1 MKNREK
7 NRNKHNIRSE
17 NKSRRKKIKMRKDT
31 PIPIQKRVEAEKI
44 EDNKQENKF
53 SMRER
58 VYINIYLKR

>member
-1 MKNREK
+1 
-7 NRNKHNIRSE
+7 
-17 NKSRRKKIKMRKDT
+17 MRKDT